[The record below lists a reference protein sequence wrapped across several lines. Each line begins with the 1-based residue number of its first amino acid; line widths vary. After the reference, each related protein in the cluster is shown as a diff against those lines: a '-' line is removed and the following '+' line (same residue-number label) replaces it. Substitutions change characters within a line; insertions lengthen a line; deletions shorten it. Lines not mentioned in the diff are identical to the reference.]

1 MPEKVYL
8 EQVEAARGVFGTL
21 PKVPDLRLLKEKET
35 NKAKVG
41 EILQRYKLLRA
52 SEYQWG
58 HDTALEG
65 NYYEDNPKAF

>member
-35 NKAKVG
+35 NKARVE
-41 EILQRYKLLRA
+41 EILQRYKLLKA
-52 SEYQWG
+52 SEY